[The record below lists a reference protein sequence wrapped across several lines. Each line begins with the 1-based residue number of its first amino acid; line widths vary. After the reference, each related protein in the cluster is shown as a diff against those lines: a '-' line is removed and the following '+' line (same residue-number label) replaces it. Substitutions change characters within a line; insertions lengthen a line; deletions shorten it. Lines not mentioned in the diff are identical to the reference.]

1 LIEQGR
7 ATPGV
12 GFAIAERFRPNLTRL
27 QERFPELDIR
37 PFDLRQ
43 KAIRTRREKF
53 IWQSDEANQ
62 LYDVVEDPGE
72 ECNLIEDQPQRAE
85 ALRRQL
91 FDWLASVEQ
100 FDETPAAEV
109 ETLMRQPLRALGDVD

>member
-1 LIEQGR
+1 M
-7 ATPGV
+7 
-12 GFAIAERFRPNLTRL
+12 TRL
-27 QERFPELDIR
+27 QQRFPGLDLR

-62 LYDVVEDPGE
+62 LYDVIANPDE
-72 ECNLIEDQPQRAE
+72 ERDLIDDEPQRAE

-100 FDETPAAEV
+100 FEEEPAAELEMLV
-109 ETLMRQPLRALGDVD
+109 RQPLRALGDID